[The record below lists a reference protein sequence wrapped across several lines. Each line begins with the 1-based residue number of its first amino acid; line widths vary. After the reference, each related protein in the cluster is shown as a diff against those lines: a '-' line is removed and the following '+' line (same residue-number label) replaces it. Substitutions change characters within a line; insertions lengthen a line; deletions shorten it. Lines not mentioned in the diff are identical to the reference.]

1 MQNKEQDQANIEIIL
16 TQNQALVL
24 FSTVAQL
31 NKKV

>member
-1 MQNKEQDQANIEIIL
+1 MQNEERNNKNIEIIL

-24 FSTVAQL
+24 FLTLAQL

>member
-1 MQNKEQDQANIEIIL
+1 MQNNKPNKVYIEIIL

-24 FSTVAQL
+24 FLTVAQL

>member
-1 MQNKEQDQANIEIIL
+1 MQNKEQDQFNIEIIL

-24 FSTVAQL
+24 FSTLVQL